1 MNILHMVK
9 LFDRKANGIRTVVPS
24 YVYEQAKYENV
35 FLQNITGIKIECE
48 EYQLD
53 FEMNGWPFN
62 IKDKQ
67 GNSFM
72 PDLVVFHGFYHIE
85 MVKLSKVLCKNE
97 IPYIVVP
104 HGSLTKDA
112 QNSKKL
118 KKTVGNILIFNRYLK
133 KANAV
138 QFLSQSEYE
147 NSNAR
152 NKNKYLSTNG
162 VYMPNNAK
170 EEFSDEGLNFTFIGR
185 LEMHMKGI
193 DLLVKAIAQK
203 KEFLKEYN
211 CKFNFYGPH
220 IPIYQTNIDMINSL
234 ALENDVSDLITM
246 HDSVFG
252 EEKVEKLLDAD
263 VFIQTSRYEGMP
275 MGILEAMSYGVP
287 CLITKGTYLKDFVDK
302 YDVGWSCET
311 TVDDIASAIERAVL
325 EKHLLKEKSQKAIS
339 AVKENFDPERIAKQ
353 TLDNYRKFI

>member
-1 MNILHMVK
+1 MNILHVVK
-9 LFDRKANGIRTVVPS
+9 LFDRKANGIRTVVPN
-24 YVYEQAKYENV
+24 YVHEQAKYENV
-35 FLQNITGIKIECE
+35 FLQNITGLKIECE

-53 FEMNGWPFN
+53 FENDGWPFN
-62 IKDKQ
+62 IKDKH
-67 GNSFM
+67 GNGFT
-72 PDLVVFHGFYHIE
+72 PDLVVFHGFYNIE
-85 MVKLSKVLCKNE
+85 MVKLAKVLYKNK
-97 IPYIVVP
+97 ISYIIVP

-118 KKTVGNILIFNRYLK
+118 KKLIGNILIFNRYLK
-133 KANAV
+133 RANAV
-138 QFLSQSEYE
+138 QMLSQSEYD

-162 VYMPNNAK
+162 VYMPNKAK
-170 EEFSDEGLNFTFIGR
+170 EQFSNEGLNFTFIGR

-193 DLLVKAIAQK
+193 DLLVKAIALK
-203 KEFLKEYN
+203 KDFLKKYN

-220 IPIYQTNIDMINSL
+220 ISIYQTDIDMINSHIV
-234 ALENDVSDLITM
+234 ENGVSDLISM
-246 HDSVFG
+246 HDAVFG
-252 EEKVEKLLDAD
+252 DEKLQKLLDAD

>member
-24 YVYEQAKYENV
+24 YVYEQAKYENA
-35 FLQNITGIKIECE
+35 FLQNITGLKIECE

-85 MVKLSKVLCKNE
+85 MVKLSKILFKNK

-118 KKTVGNILIFNRYLK
+118 KKTVGNILVFNKYLK

-147 NSNAR
+147 NSNAK
-152 NKNKYLSTNG
+152 NQNKYLATNS
-162 VYMPNNAK
+162 VKLPENKK
-170 EEFSDEGLNFTFIGR
+170 EEFSQEGLIFTFIGR

-193 DLLVKAIAQK
+193 DILIKAIALK
-203 KEFLKEYN
+203 KDFLKKQN
-211 CKFNFYGPH
+211 CKFNLYGPH
-220 IPIYQTNIDMINSL
+220 IPIYQKNIDMINAL
-234 ALENDVSDLITM
+234 ILENDVSDLVSM
-246 HDSVFG
+246 YDGVFG
-252 EEKVEKLLDAD
+252 EEKEKTLLKTDI
-263 VFIQTSRYEGMP
+263 FIQTSRYEGMP
-275 MGILEAMSYGVP
+275 MGILESMSYGIP
-287 CLITKGTYLKDFVDK
+287 CLITKGTYLKYFVDE
-302 YDVGWSCET
+302 YNTGWTSET
-311 TVDDIASAIERAVL
+311 TAEGIANAIEKAVL
-325 EKHLLKEKSQKAIS
+325 EKHLLKEKSKNAIV
-339 AVKENFDPERIAKQ
+339 AVKENFDPETVAKD
-353 TLDNYRKFI
+353 TLENYRKFI